1 MRRLSEITDFL
12 FLVNTEPPDRVEN
25 LRASSIESRSA
36 VISWT
41 IDYTGNSLITSFS
54 LEYKTSH
61 SKPWTSASSTS
72 ESPVQSVSGT
82 ANSITLK
89 KLKPLTTYHV
99 RVRAQNGMGWSEFS
113 EILSFTTDEE
123 GECPSCL
130 YVYSRLL
137 CSCTFKFTLHLVQCS
152 FVSVRFGDFTSVPEL
167 LYFHSIST
175 RVSRLFL
182 FFFLF
187 ASRSLAL
194 SFPPPPPPPPPPA
207 PLFASQK

>member
-1 MRRLSEITDFL
+1 M
-12 FLVNTEPPDRVEN
+12 
-25 LRASSIESRSA
+25 
-36 VISWT
+36 
-41 IDYTGNSLITSFS
+41 ITSFS

-123 GECPSCL
+123 GECPFPFSFMSTLVL
-130 YVYSRLL
+130 YVH
-137 CSCTFKFTLHLVQCS
+137 TLS
-152 FVSVRFGDFTSVPEL
+152 NSP
-167 LYFHSIST
+167 YI
-175 RVSRLFL
+175 
-182 FFFLF
+182 
-187 ASRSLAL
+187 
-194 SFPPPPPPPPPPA
+194 
-207 PLFASQK
+207 